1 MAGGVIFKGTIG
13 TGGTVAELPSPHST
27 GWMYKVVASGVYAGQ
42 SCEIGDM
49 IICLYDGEISSDT
62 DWVVVQG
69 NTDRVVTNVDG
80 ATAGHIAVF
89 SDASGLNVED
99 SGYTIAKNVP
109 SDAIFTDTTYS
120 FEIDNGTLKI
130 IASNDNNTDL
140 PLPKGTLIAVVD
152 AVPQSPTNTTLYVV
166 EDSAHIVK
174 SMTYVEDSDTQYT
187 VSFGTSSD
195 NVSVNDT
202 TLTATLTVLQDASHT
217 HANKNV
223 LDNIDDDTVITWNS
237 KADAVHNEGFIGGL
251 GAALLSTG
259 GGAIGSAACA
269 SKGLA
274 GGANAATAEGFA
286 GGSGSSSSHGAA
298 AGRNSKTLHGVALGD
313 GAQTVDE
320 EGNPIT
326 AIQLGSGTNSVAET
340 MQVYN
345 YLLLNSTG
353 QIPAERLSDALL
365 QLNTDSHTHT
375 NKSIIDSITGDDI
388 SAWNQVSTL
397 NNSIG
402 VLSALETTDKSSVV
416 NAINEI
422 TVPISNNMSS
432 VGTQTL
438 ELENGLENRLG
449 EVTSLTLNIPSPIP
463 DDYMSILSFTSG
475 ETATSVDYG
484 DNIKWVRGSTD
495 VIDGVFVPIPN
506 SRYTIVVRYDGVN
519 VCGEV
524 GGVTIESSTN

>member
-1 MAGGVIFKGTIG
+1 MNKPLVMTSIGAAGGGTGVLLEQIGNIANLTTEDKSNLVSAINELKIDVSALAGGVIFKGTIG

-217 HANKNV
+217 HTNKNV
-223 LDNIDDDTVITWNS
+223 LDNI
-237 KADAVHNEGFIGGL
+237 
-251 GAALLSTG
+251 
-259 GGAIGSAACA
+259 SATYV
-269 SKGLA
+269 GNW
-274 GGANAATAEGFA
+274 NAAYTNN
-286 GGSGSSSSHGAA
+286 HTH
-298 AGRNSKTLHGVALGD
+298 NNKTTID
-313 GAQTVDE
+313 
-320 EGNPIT
+320 NIT
-326 AIQLGSGTNSVAET
+326 A
-340 MQVYN
+340 
-345 YLLLNSTG
+345 
-353 QIPAERLSDALL
+353 
-365 QLNTDSHTHT
+365 
-375 NKSIIDSITGDDI
+375 DDV

-397 NNSIG
+397 TSSVG
-402 VLSALETTDKSSVV
+402 TLSALETTDKSSVV

-432 VGTQTL
+432 VGAQTL
-438 ELENGLENRLG
+438 ELENGLENRIG
-449 EVTSLTLNIPSPIP
+449 EVTSLTLNLPSPMP

-475 ETATSVDYG
+475 ETATSIDYG
-484 DNIKWVRGSTD
+484 DSIKWVRGSTD